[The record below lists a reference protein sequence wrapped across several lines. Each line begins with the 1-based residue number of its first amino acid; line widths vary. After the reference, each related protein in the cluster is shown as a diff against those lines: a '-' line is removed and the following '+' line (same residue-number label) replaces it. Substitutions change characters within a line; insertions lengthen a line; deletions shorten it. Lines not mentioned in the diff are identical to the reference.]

1 MKKWECW
8 CNSSYLSI
16 NQSIQIPPR
25 RKIRNWSALTCGAY
39 FVLYVTVTNPMY
51 ESFGIGIVHIVL
63 LIDVYEVHH
72 NSSTFF
78 MNLKI
83 RSKLSMPHD
92 TLMLFVSKFL
102 KGDNFLLL
110 LTGSELS
117 QAYQW
122 LNMNNGK
129 LLTVGSDKA
138 NYVNSQYTK
147 YRLKPST
154 MGWVNADASSLP
166 HYAVTS
172 Q

>member
-1 MKKWECW
+1 
-8 CNSSYLSI
+8 
-16 NQSIQIPPR
+16 
-25 RKIRNWSALTCGAY
+25 
-39 FVLYVTVTNPMY
+39 MY

-117 QAYQW
+117 QAYQ
-122 LNMNNGK
+122 
-129 LLTVGSDKA
+129 
-138 NYVNSQYTK
+138 
-147 YRLKPST
+147 
-154 MGWVNADASSLP
+154 
-166 HYAVTS
+166 
-172 Q
+172 